1 MLYSYSNP
9 DIFYLTKYSKS
20 FLGQIG
26 YLTRPDWCNL
36 IGLKMAKKWQKNHFK
51 MQGNICPMKKLLG
64 ASNARG
70 QTTKNL
76 GFQSIQFENLQARDG
91 PRRSGVSGAETK
103 AFCSRFSHGHA
114 YYDTS

>member
-1 MLYSYSNP
+1 
-9 DIFYLTKYSKS
+9 
-20 FLGQIG
+20 
-26 YLTRPDWCNL
+26 
-36 IGLKMAKKWQKNHFK
+36 

-76 GFQSIQFENLQARDG
+76 GFQSIQFENLQVRDG

-103 AFCSRFSHGHA
+103 AFCSLPASLTVMLTMTHLSSKPCTPLFNCSKAEAVSEAAKKEKSREVKELSDSSDFKR
-114 YYDTS
+114 